1 MKLRIASLSKWI
13 ILWNQEV
20 LIPNLLLLYPLV
32 VGWLVCEGETMEKS
46 EQLVAAA
53 ERDPYPSLNPQN
65 QCNLTAH
72 NCTSSTAHTCT
83 KYTEHTESEH
93 IRTAVLNPKCKLQTS
108 NCYTLTFE
116 QNRWLTAHTT
126 HSPLHRLAADCL
138 GWAAQVFLLTRKH
151 LYTESVSDQLYIP
164 KPWCNCKVCKSIL

>member
-1 MKLRIASLSKWI
+1 MVLF
-13 ILWNQEV
+13 WNQEV

-72 NCTSSTAHTCT
+72 TCTTAQLHTCHTAQNTQNTAFTAHTANYRQAT
-83 KYTEHTESEH
+83 
-93 IRTAVLNPKCKLQTS
+93 V
-108 NCYTLTFE
+108 TL
-116 QNRWLTAHTT
+116 
-126 HSPLHRLAADCL
+126 
-138 GWAAQVFLLTRKH
+138 
-151 LYTESVSDQLYIP
+151 
-164 KPWCNCKVCKSIL
+164 